1 MQFKNILVHVYAEHP
16 SLTVLDTC
24 RHVAATEGAK
34 ITLVDVIPDPTWFAK
49 LFGQGVSEPLEKARD
64 SKLAHLQTLADNLG
78 DFAVESRV
86 LHGPTSQA
94 LIQEVLQHDH
104 DLVIRD
110 TKGKSSLQT
119 SFFGTTAFQL
129 LRKCPCPVLLLKP
142 GHAWP
147 FERVAA
153 AVDVS
158 NPDDPHANLNVEIMK
173 QATPF
178 AAGDLQN
185 LHVISAWTMFGESVM
200 KDHMR
205 EEEFEDVMSK
215 VKTNSETTL
224 DSLVMKFGMGVGW
237 DNVHL
242 FHGDACR
249 VLTEYVAEK
258 EIDLLVMGSVGRV
271 GFSGAVMGNTAEHI
285 LNAIECS
292 VLVLKP
298 DGYQSPVKT
307 SS

>member
-1 MQFKNILVHVYAEHP
+1 MPFKSILVHVYAEDP
-16 SLTVLDTC
+16 SSTVLETS
-24 RHVAATEGAK
+24 RQVAAAQGAK
-34 ITLVDVIPDPTWFAK
+34 ITLVDVVPDPTWFAK
-49 LFGQGVSEPLEKARD
+49 LFDQGVSEPLEKARE
-64 SKLAHLQTLADNLG
+64 SKRRHLQAIAEKLG
-78 DFAVESRV
+78 DLAAGTRV

-94 LIQEVLQHDH
+94 LIQDVMQNDH

-173 QATPF
+173 QAAPF

-205 EEEFEDVMSK
+205 EEEFEDVMAK

-224 DSLVMKFGMGVGW
+224 DSLIMKFGMGIGW

-242 FHGDACR
+242 FHGEACR

-258 EIDLLVMGSVGRV
+258 EIDLLVMGTVGRA
-271 GFSGAVMGNTAEHI
+271 GFSGAVMGNTAEQI
-285 LNAIECS
+285 LNTVECS

-298 DGYQSPVKT
+298 EGYQSPVKA